1 MTAGDV
7 MDFEAGLTTV
17 LARQSPG
24 KITALNRLSG
34 GANLE
39 SWSIDF
45 LPDGAAGP
53 VGYVLRRAPS
63 PEWSAARDLGLP
75 DEAQLVRVVNES
87 GVCAPRVV
95 AILTPEDGLG
105 EGYIMD
111 RVEAEVSPA
120 KILADPPA
128 SLLSD
133 IARELAGIHAVPLDA
148 LPAALPK
155 LDIAEGLA
163 EFRRRFAHYGGDR
176 PVIALALKWCEDHI
190 PAGEA
195 ERTLIHGDYRIG
207 NLMVDANGLAA
218 VLDWE
223 LAHTGDYHEDLA
235 FGCMTVWRF
244 GVMDKRAFALGDL
257 EDFFAAYEG
266 AGGRKVDRDRF
277 HFWLVYRTLWWA
289 LGCLQMSDIWR
300 QGIDTGLERTVIS
313 RRTAEQELDLLLLLE
328 ADVPEAERQRAL
340 PASLP
345 ATPPTTGEASAAEI
359 LGAVSDWLNSDI
371 KPGKEGRDKFMV
383 AVAMNALGIVRRE
396 LEQPVVVSDRALAD
410 AILTG
415 RETLATPGLLAQLR
429 RIAIDKLSNDMPK
442 YPALPLARKAWG
454 IAD

>member
-1 MTAGDV
+1 MTAGGV
-7 MDFEAGLTTV
+7 SDFEQGLTAV

-45 LPDGAAGP
+45 LPEGAAAP
-53 VGYVLRRAPS
+53 LGYVLRRAPS

-87 GVCAPRVV
+87 GVRAPRVV
-95 AILTPEDGLG
+95 AILAPEDGLG

-120 KILADPPA
+120 KILANPPK
-128 SLLSD
+128 SLLND

-148 LPAALPK
+148 LPAALPA
-155 LDIAEGLA
+155 LDITEGLA
-163 EFRRRFAHYGGDR
+163 EFRRRFDHYGGDR
-176 PVIALALKWCEDHI
+176 PLIALALKWCEDHI
-190 PAGEA
+190 PAGKA
-195 ERTLIHGDYRIG
+195 DTTLIHGDYRIG
-207 NLMVDANGLAA
+207 NLMVDADGLAA

-223 LAHTGDYHEDLA
+223 LAHTGDFHEDLA

-244 GVMDKRAFALGDL
+244 GVMDKRAFAVGDL

-313 RRTAEQELDLLLLLE
+313 RRTVEQELDLLLLLE
-328 ADVPEAERQRAL
+328 NEAPEAERNRAL

-359 LGAVSDWLNSDI
+359 LGAISDWLNTDV
-371 KPGKEGRDKFMV
+371 KPGTEGRDKFMV

-396 LEQPVVVSDRALAD
+396 LEQPVRVSDR
-410 AILTG
+410 
-415 RETLATPGLLAQLR
+415 TLAHALLEGSESLSTPGLLAQLR
-429 RIAIDKLSNDMPK
+429 RTTLDKLANDMPK
-442 YPALPLARKAWG
+442 YPALPVAKKAWG
-454 IAD
+454 VAG